1 MSIIFPHFQFK
12 NRTLFLRMNTRH
24 TVSSRNFLFL
34 AFFFLIV
41 SNSVFTFRTKNS
53 QTNTRLQLRSMVPET
68 RMPIAANRR
77 LTKRTFGPKPDTP
90 GPKPDSP
97 LKDGLP
103 PKGSLPSGDLDLG
116 LSGDKDKGPPPKSG
130 SPGKDSGKPL
140 DLGAPLPKPG
150 PPKSGPPS
158 KLGPLPKPGPL
169 LGSESSEIS
178 GNVETKTIRIGGGKD
193 CDKKKKI
200 NKNPPE
206 KSTDDSQLEISGPT
220 VIKIEVVSGGCST
233 CCKTCTEDKL
243 KEATDSPPPKK
254 KTPDEPIPEISSGKG
269 GEPNKPKPIP
279 EISSGKGGAQLYW
292 HQSSSGKT
300 KDTLPTSHNHKSFF

>member
-1 MSIIFPHFQFK
+1 
-12 NRTLFLRMNTRH
+12 
-24 TVSSRNFLFL
+24 
-34 AFFFLIV
+34 
-41 SNSVFTFRTKNS
+41 
-53 QTNTRLQLRSMVPET
+53 
-68 RMPIAANRR
+68 MPIAANRR

-90 GPKPDSP
+90 GPKPDTLGPKPDSP

-158 KLGPLPKPGPL
+158 ELGPLPKPGPL

-279 EISSGKGGAQLYW
+279 EISSGKGGDKPPSL
-292 HQSSSGKT
+292 SPPPVKSNSTGPSLLPDKPNSTGISPPPEKPKT
-300 KDTLPTSHNHKSFF
+300 PSREYPE